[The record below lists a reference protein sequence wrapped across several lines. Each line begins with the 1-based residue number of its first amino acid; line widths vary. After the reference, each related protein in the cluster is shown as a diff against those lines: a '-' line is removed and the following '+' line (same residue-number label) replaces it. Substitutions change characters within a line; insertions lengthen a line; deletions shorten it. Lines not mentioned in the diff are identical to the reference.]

1 MRDPS
6 QKTVEVEVPMV
17 RCKPLMFQ
25 PIFCCLEPVSA
36 GCRNLI
42 FLKLHTFPQL
52 QVQNAFEV
60 NSKVATCGCV
70 YFVN

>member
-25 PIFCCLEPVSA
+25 PIFVVWSLFQQAVETWFFKIAHISSAASAECLRSEFKSRYVWMRLF
-36 GCRNLI
+36 C
-42 FLKLHTFPQL
+42 
-52 QVQNAFEV
+52 
-60 NSKVATCGCV
+60 
-70 YFVN
+70 